1 MFSSVAHRELNKR
14 ATAAGD
20 QTTDDNI
27 EDTRSAAGRDGGS
40 SSSLITGLRLS
51 GRAAARRRRH
61 GHESANISAKRGSV
75 RDRIDNSS

>member
-27 EDTRSAAGRDGGS
+27 EDTRRAESRDGGNPS
-40 SSSLITGLRLS
+40 GLMTGIRPS
-51 GRAAARRRRH
+51 GRAAARRRH
-61 GHESANISAKRGSV
+61 GHESATISGKQTGVEVSFGSFE
-75 RDRIDNSS
+75 